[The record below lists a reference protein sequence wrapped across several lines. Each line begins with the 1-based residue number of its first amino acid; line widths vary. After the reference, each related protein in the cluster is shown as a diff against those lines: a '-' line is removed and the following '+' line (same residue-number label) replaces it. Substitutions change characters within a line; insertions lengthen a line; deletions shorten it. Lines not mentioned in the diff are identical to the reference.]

1 MAFWDR
7 FIKKKKRKDVNASRN
22 FTGANG
28 GRLFND
34 WKSSDSSPD
43 AELSGNLTI
52 LRNRTRDLARNNP
65 IVQRYFQLIKQGVVG
80 NGQGFKIQVH
90 SRNDDG
96 SLDDSDNDLIEYNW
110 YKWCENPEVSNTYS
124 MPDIYNMIVEGLARD
139 GEVICQYINTPNGLK
154 LSFLEPDFIDSNLNK
169 QLPNNNVIKMGVE
182 IDNLTQRP
190 LAYWINPDPYSS
202 TVAPTNTYNG
212 SGQPNRIP
220 AENMLHI
227 FDPDRFGQTRGYP
240 KKLAST
246 MTAVKW
252 LQDFRLSEL
261 VASKAAASKMAFIK
275 TPVGDSMTTES
286 YLDGEAGTMPAMNFE
301 PATIDLLPQG
311 TDIEFANWN
320 HPNTGVGE
328 FDKAMLRT
336 IASGLGVSYA
346 SLSNDLTQTS
356 YSAARVG
363 LLDERDGYKASQSFI
378 INHFCIP
385 VYKKWLEMAIIA
397 GTLPLPMARFNKWA
411 EPITFNPRGY
421 HSVDPL
427 KEAQANVMN
436 ISNGLATMQDVL
448 NQSGKQLSSHFS
460 ELDAQ
465 AGLAQKMNI
474 DLAYEPYGTK
484 FNAQTG
490 VPFDQDGETTT
501 NEENNE

>member
-1 MAFWDR
+1 MAFLDIFR
-7 FIKKKKRKDVNASRN
+7 RKKKKNTGKRN
-22 FTGANG
+22 FTGANA

-34 WKSSDSSPD
+34 WKANSSSPD
-43 AELSGNLTI
+43 AELENNLKV
-52 LRNRTRDLARNNP
+52 LRDRCRDLARNNP
-65 IVQRYFQLIKQGVVG
+65 IVQRYFQLSKQGIVG

-96 SLDDSDNDLIEYNW
+96 TLDDYDNDLIERSW
-110 YKWCENPEVSNTYS
+110 YQWCQNPEVSNTYT

-139 GEVICQYINTPNGLK
+139 GEVLCHYINTKDGLK
-154 LSFLEPDFIDSNLNK
+154 LSFLEPDYLDSTLNK
-169 QLPNNNVIKMGVE
+169 ELSNGRCIKMGVE
-182 IDNLTQRP
+182 IDKYTQKP
-190 LAYWINPDPYSS
+190 VAYWINRDPYSS
-202 TVAPTNTYNG
+202 TVVANYSNP
-212 SGQPNRIP
+212 SKEDRIE
-220 AENMLHI
+220 ASEMLHLYS
-227 FDPDRFGQTRGYP
+227 PDRFGQTRGYP

-246 MTAVKW
+246 MTAIKW

-275 TPVGDSMTTES
+275 TPAGDSMTTES
-286 YLDGEAGTMPAMNFE
+286 YLDGEAATMPAMNFE
-301 PATIDLLPQG
+301 PATIDILPQG

-346 SLSNDLTQTS
+346 SLSNDLSQTS
-356 YSAARVG
+356 YSSARVG
-363 LLDERDGYKASQSFI
+363 LLDERDGYKHAQSFI
-378 INHFCIP
+378 IEHFCKP
-385 VYKKWLEMAIIA
+385 VYKKWLEMAIIS
-397 GTLPLPMARFNKWA
+397 GNLPLPMTRYEKWA
-411 EPITFNPRGY
+411 IPVEFSARGY

-427 KEAQANVMN
+427 KEAQANQLN
-436 ISNGLATMQDVL
+436 LTNGLATIQDVL
-448 NQSGKQLSSHFS
+448 NQSGKELSQHFS

-465 AGLAQKMNI
+465 AGLAEKMNI

-490 VPFDQDGETTT
+490 VPFDDQ
-501 NEENNE
+501 NNEDNND